1 MQKKNKHGTFD
12 RQCIDA
18 HRGEM
23 VGVRS
28 EKLSHY
34 NAIKLLQKGNSLDF
48 LTTPSTL
55 SKEFAQNPKDYPFD
69 LKLQTKPLNVIT
81 DNVIIRLV

>member
-12 RQCIDA
+12 RQCIVA
-18 HRGEM
+18 HSREM

-34 NAIKLLQKGNSLDF
+34 NAIKLLQIGDSLDF

-55 SKEFAQNPKDYPFD
+55 SKEFAQNPEHSPLDF
-69 LKLQTKPLNVIT
+69 KLVKS
-81 DNVIIRLV
+81 RLM